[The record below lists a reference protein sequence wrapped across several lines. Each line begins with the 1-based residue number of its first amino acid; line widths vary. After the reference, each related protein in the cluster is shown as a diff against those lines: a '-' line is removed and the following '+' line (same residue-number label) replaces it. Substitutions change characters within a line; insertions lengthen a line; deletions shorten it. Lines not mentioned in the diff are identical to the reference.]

1 MIVNCDIP
9 LPQAIVKKQV
19 KVMLD
24 LELETYSFYYKGHPA
39 TIAITD
45 EHPFITS
52 PIVREY
58 YTQKEKQKARVKLL
72 MHILLVSIIGMSAV
86 LVYAYAIE

>member
-1 MIVNCDIP
+1 MIVNCDVSI
-9 LPQAIVKKQV
+9 PQAVIKKQV
-19 KVMLD
+19 NTMLD
-24 LELETYSFYYKGHPA
+24 LNLETYSFYYKGHPA

-58 YTQKEKQKARVKLL
+58 YTQKEKQKRRVSLL
-72 MHILLVSIIGMSAV
+72 MHILLVSIICMSAV
-86 LVYAYAIE
+86 LVYAYAL